1 MQEFISNSE
10 LETKQIAYNLAS
22 KLSKGDIVV
31 LSRRSRRW

>member
-31 LSRRSRRW
+31 LSRKSRCW